1 MIDIRPNLHTHVYI
15 YTIKLSVIVILVNF
29 TCTLPHTGKLQ
40 TLDTLLHELKLGS
53 HRVLIFTQMA
63 RMLDVLEIFLNYHGH
78 TYLRLDGSTPPLKR
92 QVCIYPRT
100 GE

>member
-1 MIDIRPNLHTHVYI
+1 M
-15 YTIKLSVIVILVNF
+15 
-29 TCTLPHTGKLQ
+29 TCFAGKLQ
-40 TLDTLLHELKLGS
+40 KLDILLQELKLGS

-63 RMLDVLEIFLNYHGH
+63 RMLDVLEIFLAYHGH

-92 QVCIYPRT
+92 QVWEHGSMGM